1 MGQVSIGEGSAHYN
15 QALRGSGSDAVL
27 EANALEA
34 LPVITGVVGYEHDWS
49 ATWSSTLAWSMA
61 RVDTRESQVATAME
75 QSQSAS
81 INLVWH
87 PSPRILTGVEYLWGE
102 RENLDGESGEAHRLQ
117 VSFKF
122 TF

>member
-1 MGQVSIGEGSAHYN
+1 
-15 QALRGSGSDAVL
+15 
-27 EANALEA
+27 
-34 LPVITGVVGYEHDWS
+34 
-49 ATWSSTLAWSMA
+49 MA